1 MKTYLTIA
9 DLMLRLRI
17 PQSQYHNF
25 RIWCFKHK
33 DQLDTQQCKWNNGYL
48 LYNVDLVRL
57 KCPYTAVENADKVS
71 TPEHT
76 ETPLDAAERLA
87 AAINTATGKNLTGAE
102 VLEHCNR
109 MYDYIRMRRT
119 MARVLWRMRKERRK
133 CEMQVRDCNWHL
145 AECYHFRSDCY
156 NTLDKCDQRLRSM
169 DKELNFEKLSVFG
182 FAVAVV
188 VLFGALLLKACGLL

>member
-1 MKTYLTIA
+1 MKTYMTVSE
-9 DLMLRLRI
+9 LMKELHIRPSKYNNLKM
-17 PQSQYHNF
+17 
-25 RIWCFKHK
+25 WCYKHK
-33 DQLDTQQCKWNNGYL
+33 DELDTKDCKWNHGFYA
-48 LYNVDLVRL
+48 YNVILVRE
-57 KCPYTAVENADKVS
+57 KCPYKAWVATDKVS
-71 TPEHT
+71 APEHI

-133 CEMQVRDCNWHL
+133 CEMVLRDCNWQ
-145 AECYHFRSDCY
+145 ADECNRFRSDCY
-156 NTLDKCDQRLRSM
+156 NTSDKCDQRLRSM